1 MFILLLKVK
10 EKVVG
15 AFYFKLTTQKKS
27 LFIFFYSF
35 IYFSIGS
42 LFGPFISLPK
52 DIQDRALEF
61 LYYVDSG
68 SEKIAK
74 ALSECKTRQQ
84 EISV

>member
-1 MFILLLKVK
+1 M
-10 EKVVG
+10 
-15 AFYFKLTTQKKS
+15 KKS
-27 LFIFFYSF
+27 LFIFFFYLF
-35 IYFSIGS
+35 IYISIGS

-52 DIQDRALEF
+52 DIQDRVLEF